1 VIISKIFQGLVIS
14 HGDPVIKASLP
25 FAPFNSSLTA
35 NPSAPLK
42 DRQTSP
48 TICKNKI
55 RRWWGRRFGVW
66 PCSSTTSLTLAF
78 FWWIN
83 TFDFPLHRIE
93 ILFQAYYYF
102 RDPNAIRHPGKAKR
116 KSALPGCL
124 YSRDVGGDVQLRRL
138 DSRTGAKVIGHKGV
152 RLSSQIMLAEQPLFT
167 GGWLSLVII
176 MQRIVMLYQVD
187 NVFQNPNAED

>member
-14 HGDPVIKASLP
+14 HGDPLIKASLP

-83 TFDFPLHRIE
+83 TFDFPLQRIE
-93 ILFQAYYYF
+93 ILLRWIIIFEIPMLFGTQERQKERAPYLAAF
-102 RDPNAIRHPGKAKR
+102 IRAM
-116 KSALPGCL
+116 SAGMFSCAGWIAGL
-124 YSRDVGGDVQLRRL
+124 VQ
-138 DSRTGAKVIGHKGV
+138 K
-152 RLSSQIMLAEQPLFT
+152 
-167 GGWLSLVII
+167 
-176 MQRIVMLYQVD
+176 
-187 NVFQNPNAED
+187 